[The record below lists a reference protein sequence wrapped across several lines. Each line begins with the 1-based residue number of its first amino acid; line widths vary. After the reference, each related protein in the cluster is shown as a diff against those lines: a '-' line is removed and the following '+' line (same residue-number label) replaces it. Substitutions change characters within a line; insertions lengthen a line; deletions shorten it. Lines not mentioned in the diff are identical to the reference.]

1 MHRGLKHHGSWT
13 RALVAT
19 AACATLTLLAAAPAS
34 AGDVPPGFEE
44 TEAFSGVSNPTVVRF
59 APDGTVYV
67 AEKSGRIWTYDGLE
81 DDSRTLF
88 ADLRTQVH
96 NFWDR
101 GLLGMELDVDYE
113 SSPFVYVLYTHN
125 AAIGGTAPRW
135 PAERR
140 PHRLLPDPAGP
151 DRRRLRRQ
159 RPALATGSRGRRHR
173 ARGRPGRGLVP
184 AVSEPLG
191 RLAGDG
197 RLGRSLRDRR
207 RRRFVQLRG
216 LGSGREP
223 GEPVRRPAHRRQ
235 PDAAERRG
243 RGAAQP
249 GRADDGVADHR
260 SGGPRRD
267 HDPGR
272 SEHR

>member
-1 MHRGLKHHGSWT
+1 MHWGLKHRGSWA

-34 AGDVPPGFEE
+34 AGVVPPGFEE

-67 AEKSGRIWTYDGLE
+67 AEKSGRIWTYDGL
-81 DDSRTLF
+81 DDDTRTLF
-88 ADLRTQVH
+88 ADLRTEVH

-101 GLLGMELDVDYE
+101 GLLGMELDFDYE
-113 SSPFVYVLYTHN
+113 SFPYVYVLYTHN

-135 PAERR
+135 PPSDA
-140 PHRLLPDPAGP
+140 LTDSCPDPARR

-159 RPALATGSRGRRHR
+159 RPAFATGSRGRRQR
-173 ARGRPGRGLVP
+173 ARGRPDRGLVP
-184 AVSEPLG
+184 AVSEPLD

-197 RLGRSLRDRR
+197 RLGRPLRHRR
-207 RRRFVQLRG
+207 RRRLVQLHG
-216 LGSGREP
+216 LGPGREP

-249 GRADDGVADHR
+249 GRADDGVAR
-260 SGGPRRD
+260 PPIR
-267 HDPGR
+267 
-272 SEHR
+272 